1 MVLWPSG
8 LGGGLQNPI
17 HRFEPYQ
24 RLKRLKIMREVEND
38 SKVVLTGTYEGS
50 YNKLRHSRVNRNNNK
65 KFNLNAIKLFF
76 KKRKK

>member
-1 MVLWPSG
+1 
-8 LGGGLQNPI
+8 
-17 HRFEPYQ
+17 
-24 RLKRLKIMREVEND
+24 MREVEND